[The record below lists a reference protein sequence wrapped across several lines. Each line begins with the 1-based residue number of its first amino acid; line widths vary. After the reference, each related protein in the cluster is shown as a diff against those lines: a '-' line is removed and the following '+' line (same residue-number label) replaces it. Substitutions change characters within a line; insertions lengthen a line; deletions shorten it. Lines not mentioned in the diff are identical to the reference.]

1 MNPGAK
7 LFVYTDGVAEATDA
21 QNELF
26 GMDRTVDALDQAA
39 DKSPEEILQA
49 VNSAVQS
56 FVGDAGQVDGDGK
69 PGFPGQFPPSSFPAS
84 SDLLSTS
91 EMKLLPQKRNAK
103 SVFYFFT
110 GFSIVPCVISAQLYW
125 VMYSPR

>member
-7 LFVYTDGVAEATDA
+7 LFVYTDGVAEATNA

-26 GMDRTVDALDQAA
+26 GMGRTVDALNQAA
-39 DKSPEEILQA
+39 DKSPEEVLQA

-56 FVGDAGQVDGDGK
+56 FVV
-69 PGFPGQFPPSSFPAS
+69 PCLP
-84 SDLLSTS
+84 DLLPHS
-91 EMKLLPQKRNAK
+91 EMKLLLQKRNAK

-110 GFSIVPCVISAQLYW
+110 GFSIDPCVISAQLYW